1 MRSVRENGRLRQ
13 FIASIFNK
21 VSGDSLLDVFFFV
34 GLLILLYIIMV
45 FDAAVY

>member
-1 MRSVRENGRLRQ
+1 MRNMKENGRLRQ

-21 VSGDSLLDVFFFV
+21 VTGDSILDVLYFV
-34 GLLILLYIIMV
+34 GLLVLLYIIMV

>member
-1 MRSVRENGRLRQ
+1 MKENRRLRQ

-21 VSGDSLLDVFFFV
+21 VSGDSLLDILFFV
-34 GLLILLYIIMV
+34 GLLVLLYIIMV

>member
-1 MRSVRENGRLRQ
+1 MRNMKENGRLRQ

-21 VSGDSLLDVFFFV
+21 VTGDSLLDVLFFV

>member
-1 MRSVRENGRLRQ
+1 MRNVRENGRLRQ

-21 VSGDSLLDVFFFV
+21 LAESSLQDILFFIC
-34 GLLILLYIIMV
+34 LLILLYIIMV

>member
-1 MRSVRENGRLRQ
+1 MNENGRLRQ

-21 VSGDSLLDVFFFV
+21 VTADSLLDVLFFV

>member
-1 MRSVRENGRLRQ
+1 MRNVKENGRLRR

-21 VSGDSLLDVFFFV
+21 VTADSILDVLFFI

-45 FDAAVY
+45 FDAAIF

>member
-1 MRSVRENGRLRQ
+1 MLDMKGNGRLRQ

-21 VSGDSLLDVFFFV
+21 VTGDSIVDILFFF

>member
-1 MRSVRENGRLRQ
+1 MRNVKENGRLRQ

-21 VSGDSLLDVFFFV
+21 VTADSLMDVIFFIC
-34 GLLILLYIIMV
+34 LLILLYIIMV

>member
-1 MRSVRENGRLRQ
+1 MRNMNENGRLRQ

-21 VSGDSLLDVFFFV
+21 VTADSLLDVLFFV

>member
-1 MRSVRENGRLRQ
+1 MKENGRLRQ

-21 VSGDSLLDVFFFV
+21 VTGDSLLDVLFFV

>member
-1 MRSVRENGRLRQ
+1 MKENGRLRQ

-21 VSGDSLLDVFFFV
+21 VTGDSILDVLFFV
-34 GLLILLYIIMV
+34 WLLILLYIIMV

>member
-1 MRSVRENGRLRQ
+1 MKENGRLRQ

-21 VSGDSLLDVFFFV
+21 VTGDSLLDVLFFL
-34 GLLILLYIIMV
+34 GLLILLYIVMV

>member
-1 MRSVRENGRLRQ
+1 MKENGRLRQ

-21 VSGDSLLDVFFFV
+21 VAESSLLDIIFFIS
-34 GLLILLYIIMV
+34 LLILLYIIMV

>member
-1 MRSVRENGRLRQ
+1 MRNVKENGRLRQ

-21 VSGDSLLDVFFFV
+21 VAESSLLDIIFFIC
-34 GLLILLYIIMV
+34 LLILLYIIMV

>member
-1 MRSVRENGRLRQ
+1 MRNMKENGRLRR

-21 VSGDSLLDVFFFV
+21 VTGDSILDFLFFL
-34 GLLILLYIIMV
+34 GLLIPLYIIMV

>member
-1 MRSVRENGRLRQ
+1 MKENGRLRQ

-21 VSGDSLLDVFFFV
+21 VTGDSILDVLFFV
-34 GLLILLYIIMV
+34 GLLILLYIVMV

>member
-1 MRSVRENGRLRQ
+1 MRNVKENGRLRQ

-21 VSGDSLLDVFFFV
+21 VAESRLLDVIFFIS
-34 GLLILLYIIMV
+34 LLIILYIIMV

>member
-1 MRSVRENGRLRQ
+1 MRNVKENGRLRQ

-21 VSGDSLLDVFFFV
+21 VTADSILDVLFFI

-45 FDAAVY
+45 FDAAIF